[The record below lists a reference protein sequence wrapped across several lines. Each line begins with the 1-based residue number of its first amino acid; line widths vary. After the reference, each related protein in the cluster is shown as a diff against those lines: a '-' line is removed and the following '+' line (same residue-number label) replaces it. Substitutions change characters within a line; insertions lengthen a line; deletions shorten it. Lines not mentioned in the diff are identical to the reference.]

1 MCTLVS
7 NINYN
12 NKLKNKKMKK
22 LILSA
27 AVLGFLTLSC
37 GKNKCAECHYD
48 APAGEV
54 EMGTYCADELKNLE
68 ELGTFTDSLG
78 NIYEVHCGEH

>member
-1 MCTLVS
+1 
-7 NINYN
+7 
-12 NKLKNKKMKK
+12 MKK

-27 AVLGFLTLSC
+27 AIWGFLTLSC
-37 GKNKCAECHYD
+37 SKNKCAECHYD

-54 EMGTYCADELKNLE
+54 EMGTYCGDELRDLE

-78 NIYEVHCGEH
+78 NTFEVHCGEH

>member
-1 MCTLVS
+1 
-7 NINYN
+7 
-12 NKLKNKKMKK
+12 MKK

-27 AVLGFLTLSC
+27 TVLGFLTLSC

-54 EMGTYCADELKNLE
+54 EMGAYCADELKNLE

>member
-1 MCTLVS
+1 
-7 NINYN
+7 
-12 NKLKNKKMKK
+12 MKK

-27 AVLGFLTLSC
+27 AVLGLLTLSC

-48 APAGEV
+48 APSGEV
-54 EMGTYCADELKNLE
+54 EMGTYCGDELRELE

-78 NIYEVHCGEH
+78 ITYEVHCGEH

>member
-1 MCTLVS
+1 
-7 NINYN
+7 
-12 NKLKNKKMKK
+12 MKK

-54 EMGTYCADELKNLE
+54 EMGTYCGDELHDLE

-78 NIYEVHCGEH
+78 NTYVVHCGEH